1 MGSGCGGRRKGKE
14 RGARQE
20 KKGRREGSGGRH
32 FHDHTSEIC
41 RPSSVPVPW
50 GLARG
55 LKLEA
60 LKWSLW

>member
-1 MGSGCGGRRKGKE
+1 MTTLQKY
-14 RGARQE
+14 A
-20 KKGRREGSGGRH
+20 
-32 FHDHTSEIC
+32 

-50 GLARG
+50 GPAQG